1 MCAAP
6 YRTRSPGSL
15 GNLPARASTS
25 RARLHSS
32 RRREQPVTSCAPGCV
47 IHYATQRRR
56 QNCFY
61 ACVHYVHTS
70 REPSASPFPASSHKI
85 AFCLLRP
92 PGARPPFPALRLTP
106 LAPFAPQGAGALVGP
121 TPARAA
127 RTASGP
133 PRSPRSRRKVYR
145 PATIAPGF
153 AKPQPDT
160 LVANPP
166 EEDADI
172 FFFSRQRK
180 AGRLKEKMFLGRG
193 VSGMGG

>member
-70 REPSASPFPASSHKI
+70 REPSASPFPASSHKKRVLPPAPARRAPTFSGATLNTPC
-85 AFCLLRP
+85 AFRPSRGGRVGRAYAGSRSSHGFRSSKVAAFAAESSP
-92 PGARPPFPALRLTP
+92 PGNHRARLRK
-106 LAPFAPQGAGALVGP
+106 ASACHAGCE
-121 TPARAA
+121 PAR
-127 RTASGP
+127 
-133 PRSPRSRRKVYR
+133 RRC
-145 PATIAPGF
+145 GH
-153 AKPQPDT
+153 
-160 LVANPP
+160 
-166 EEDADI
+166 
-172 FFFSRQRK
+172 FF
-180 AGRLKEKMFLGRG
+180 L
-193 VSGMGG
+193 